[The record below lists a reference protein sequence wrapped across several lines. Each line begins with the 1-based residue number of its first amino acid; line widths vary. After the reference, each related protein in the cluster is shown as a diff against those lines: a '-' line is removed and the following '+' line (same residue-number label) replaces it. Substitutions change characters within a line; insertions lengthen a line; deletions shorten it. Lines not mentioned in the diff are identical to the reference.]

1 LSDSIGLNNILGEI
15 SERTGLYLERNDVSL
30 PTQTAHL
37 IMTMIALLEQH
48 KDDGWLNK
56 LISATG
62 LTLVSLLQ
70 EIEDITSRLLL

>member
-1 LSDSIGLNNILGEI
+1 
-15 SERTGLYLERNDVSL
+15 
-30 PTQTAHL
+30 
-37 IMTMIALLEQH
+37 MTMIALLEQH

-62 LTLVSLLQ
+62 LTLVRLLQ

>member
-1 LSDSIGLNNILGEI
+1 
-15 SERTGLYLERNDVSL
+15 
-30 PTQTAHL
+30 
-37 IMTMIALLEQH
+37 MTMIALLEQY